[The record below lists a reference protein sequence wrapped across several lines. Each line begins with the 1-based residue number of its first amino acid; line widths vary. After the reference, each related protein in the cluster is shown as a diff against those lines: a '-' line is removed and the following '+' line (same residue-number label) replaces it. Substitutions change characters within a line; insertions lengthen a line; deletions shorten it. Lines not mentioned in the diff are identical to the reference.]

1 MRRAASELALGI
13 ASGDERA
20 NALEHVA
27 SCPDCRAVL
36 SEHATLADE
45 LVLLAPLHEPPA
57 GFESR
62 VIERLSTEAAER
74 RRRPRSTARRLWAGK
89 RLRTAL
95 ALVAVAAATAGVMF
109 GALRDDHRDASRYR
123 DSLAAVGG
131 EYFDT
136 ASLEEAGGG
145 SAGNVLA
152 YQGSPSWLIVKV
164 KPAYR
169 SESYKC
175 ELITRSGRRVRMP
188 SFKLDAANGTW
199 SQAMPVALRDVE
211 EVRVFDGD
219 HEEALRA
226 RF

>member
-1 MRRAASELALGI
+1 MRRVASELALGI

-20 NALEHVA
+20 GALEHVA
-27 SCPDCRAVL
+27 MCPDCRAVL

-45 LVLLAPLHEPPA
+45 LLLLAPMHEPPA
-57 GFESR
+57 EFESR
-62 VIERLSTEAAER
+62 VLQRLSAEAPQH
-74 RRRPRSTARRLWAGK
+74 RRRPRSAARRALAARK
-89 RLRTAL
+89 LRTAL
-95 ALVAVAAATAGVMF
+95 ALVAVAASTAGVMI
-109 GALRDDHRDASRYR
+109 GAFRDDHRDASRYR

-131 EYFDT
+131 DYFDT

-152 YQGSPSWLIVKV
+152 YQGSPSWLMVKV

-169 SESYKC
+169 SEKYKC
-175 ELITRSGRRVRMP
+175 VLITRSGRRVPMR

-199 SQAMPVALRDVE
+199 SQAMPVDLSDVA
-211 EVRVFDGD
+211 EVRVFDGG

>member
-1 MRRAASELALGI
+1 MRRVASELALGI

-20 NALEHVA
+20 SALEHVA
-27 SCPDCRAVL
+27 LCTDCRAVL

-45 LVLLAPLHEPPA
+45 LLMLAPAHEPPP

-62 VIERLSTEAAER
+62 VLARLSAETSH
-74 RRRPRSTARRLWAGK
+74 RPRPAARRLWAAR
-89 RLRTAL
+89 RLRTAV
-95 ALVAVAAATAGVMF
+95 ALVAVAAATAGAMF
-109 GALRDDHRDASRYR
+109 ATFREDHRDASRYR

-131 EYFDT
+131 EYFDK
-136 ASLEEAGGG
+136 ASLEEADGE
-145 SAGNVLA
+145 SAGSVLA
-152 YQGSPSWLIVKV
+152 YQGSPSWLLVKV

-175 ELITRSGRRVRMP
+175 ELVTRSGRRIRMR

-199 SQAMPVALRDVE
+199 SQTMPVELRDVAQ
-211 EVRVFDGD
+211 VRVFDGD
-219 HEEALRA
+219 HRGALRA